1 MNKFTNK
8 ETFDEIFKSIDNI
21 TNENIKFMT
30 ASRKYYK
37 IYPDEKPHKKQKNL
51 KSNHIEILLNKHG
64 KEKMLQMINL
74 YDSPN
79 HTVNFKNGII
89 RKKRERAAKLQD
101 NIEEHKE
108 E

>member
-37 IYPDEKPHKKQKNL
+37 IYPDEKPHKK
-51 KSNHIEILLNKHG
+51 
-64 KEKMLQMINL
+64 
-74 YDSPN
+74 
-79 HTVNFKNGII
+79 
-89 RKKRERAAKLQD
+89 
-101 NIEEHKE
+101 
-108 E
+108 